1 MRRRD
6 SRTLW
11 PTSVCVAFNQAST
24 YGICRVFDLL
34 IHVALYSAAGRV
46 HLCRAYEEV
55 KMKSLPNRPTVTVN
69 QLQLLVEQDKM
80 ALSRE
85 IHDELGGHLIATAM
99 DLASLKQRFADT
111 DADAVEKIDR
121 AMLSLN
127 AAVDM
132 MRRVTEELHPTLLD
146 NVGLFAALRWQIKHM
161 SLRSNI
167 TCTEHLPELELRL
180 RPATAITLFRVG
192 QEAMA
197 VAENQAGVTLVDFAM
212 MIEDESI
219 TMRVHANGVST
230 PPKPETRGYV
240 ALEFL
245 RHRVDAM
252 NGTVTLGESPAG
264 GLSVLAQIHLDMKS
278 VSDTQAVR
286 VLEMGAASAA
296 TGLNTVDRKQ

>member
-1 MRRRD
+1 
-6 SRTLW
+6 
-11 PTSVCVAFNQAST
+11 
-24 YGICRVFDLL
+24 
-34 IHVALYSAAGRV
+34 
-46 HLCRAYEEV
+46 
-55 KMKSLPNRPTVTVN
+55 MKTAIDRPTVTVH
-69 QLQLLVEQDKM
+69 QLQLLVEQEKI
-80 ALSRE
+80 ALARD

-99 DLASLKQRFADT
+99 DLASLKQRFVDN

-121 AMLSLN
+121 ASHCLN

-146 NVGLFAALRWQIKHM
+146 NVGLFAALRWQIKQM
-161 SLRSNI
+161 SHRSNI

-192 QEAMA
+192 QEAMV
-197 VAENQAGVTLVDFAM
+197 VAENQAGVTLIDFAM
-212 MIEDESI
+212 TMENESI

-230 PPKPETRGYV
+230 PPEPESRGYV

-252 NGTVTLGESPAG
+252 DGTVMLDESPEG

-286 VLEMGAASAA
+286 VLEIGASMAA
-296 TGLNTVDRKQ
+296 TGKSDTVDPKQ